1 MDLELEVI
9 TAMSS
14 LITLVWAI
22 SDSASHRAYFEE
34 IDNVE
39 KIYFLNIPLKNYVA
53 LKMDEVQTTQII
65 SFMSSNPSDSDHLF

>member
-1 MDLELEVI
+1 MDLELEVM
-9 TAMSS
+9 TSMSS

-22 SDSASHRAYFEE
+22 SDSASQRADFEE

-39 KIYFLNIPLKNYVA
+39 EIYLLNIPLKNYVA

-65 SFMSSNPSDSDHLF
+65 SFMSSNPSDPDHLF